1 MAKKPTITTVTS
13 GFSSQNVLASNFENL
28 RDGFDNTLSLDGSTP
43 NAMGADLDLNNN
55 DIINVST
62 LEADTIIINGDTLV
76 PNLQGPAA
84 VVTEGDVTA
93 HQAALSITESQI
105 SDLQSYLTAHP
116 NITAATSVN
125 NTGRTYI
132 QDITLD
138 SNGHITGIT
147 SATETVVNTD
157 TTYVSSDFDHD
168 SLSGFVANEHIDWTT
183 DQGATNIH
191 ANNYTNTTYSVGDN
205 GLTQK
210 NFTTT
215 LKTKLDGIEAGATT
229 DQTKADIDAL
239 GIAASTANT
248 LATTR
253 NISLTG
259 DVSGSTNFDGSG
271 NVSITAVVADDSHNH
286 VISNVDGLQ
295 TELDGKLSTSG
306 KAADSNLLDGVQ
318 GSSYLRSD
326 TSDTANSNISFAS
339 GAGLSGGLDS
349 NLSGFFLPQN
359 PVGKHLKSPYFFND
373 VAYARLRGATVSVD
387 VDGTPMTTTSKIDA
401 MLNAGSDFWN
411 MSAAGVTTVTITIT
425 NLPRNLNYGT
435 YMGLT
440 FGNELWRANSITL
453 EYSTDNGSTW
463 TTARSTTSNSEEYF
477 LGNFN
482 GGSTATNALRWTLED
497 FNRNSMRIVSLF
509 AYNFSSKGMGGL
521 YVTRDGGD
529 IYGNVTVDGTV
540 SSSGFQF
547 PDGTT
552 QTTATASTS
561 STSQTSIATYSATT
575 YGSAKLIVTVDRG
588 SDRQVSELLIVHNGT
603 TAFATEYGV
612 TATGSTLA
620 NFDVDISGGNI
631 RLLATATSATT
642 TGYTVTEILVGA

>member
-1 MAKKPTITTVTS
+1 MVTLVNRAKVATTSTGTGTITLGAAES
-13 GFSSQNVLASNFENL
+13 GYQSFADAGVVNSDVVRYTIE
-28 RDGFDNTLSLDGSTP
+28 DGDAWEIGTG
-43 NAMGADLDLNNN
+43 G
-55 DIINVST
+55 IN
-62 LEADTIIINGDTLV
+62 
-76 PNLQGPAA
+76 AA
-84 VVTEGDVTA
+84 VTTMSRTLIESSTGSKLNLSGEAVVYVTA
-93 HQAALSITESQI
+93 
-105 SDLQSYLTAHP
+105 
-116 NITAATSVN
+116 
-125 NTGRTYI
+125 TGEDI
-132 QDITLD
+132 QQPP
-138 SNGHITGIT
+138 SEG
-147 SATETVVNTD
+147 A
-157 TTYVSSDFDHD
+157 
-168 SLSGFVANEHIDWTT
+168 FVD
-183 DQGATNIH
+183 
-191 ANNYTNTTYSVGDN
+191 GD
-205 GLTQK
+205 
-210 NFTTT
+210 
-215 LKTKLDGIEAGATT
+215 KTKLDGIEAGATT

-440 FGNELWRANSITL
+440 FGNEAWRANSITL

-509 AYNFSSKGMGGL
+509 AYNFSSRGMGGL

>member
-1 MAKKPTITTVTS
+1 MVTLVNRAKVATTSTGTGTITLGAAES
-13 GFSSQNVLASNFENL
+13 GYQSFADAGVVNSDVVRYTIE
-28 RDGFDNTLSLDGSTP
+28 DGDAWEIGTG
-43 NAMGADLDLNNN
+43 G
-55 DIINVST
+55 IN
-62 LEADTIIINGDTLV
+62 
-76 PNLQGPAA
+76 AA
-84 VVTEGDVTA
+84 VTTMSRTLIESSTGSKLNLSGEAVVYVTA
-93 HQAALSITESQI
+93 
-105 SDLQSYLTAHP
+105 
-116 NITAATSVN
+116 
-125 NTGRTYI
+125 TGEDI
-132 QDITLD
+132 QQPP
-138 SNGHITGIT
+138 SEG
-147 SATETVVNTD
+147 A
-157 TTYVSSDFDHD
+157 
-168 SLSGFVANEHIDWTT
+168 FVD
-183 DQGATNIH
+183 
-191 ANNYTNTTYSVGDN
+191 GD
-205 GLTQK
+205 
-210 NFTTT
+210 
-215 LKTKLDGIEAGATT
+215 KTKLDGIEAGATT

-295 TELDGKLSTSG
+295 TALDGKLSTSG

-401 MLNAGSDFWN
+401 MLNADSDFWN

-482 GGSTATNALRWTLED
+482 NGSTATNALRWTLED

-509 AYNFSSKGMGGL
+509 AYNFSSRGMGGL

>member
-1 MAKKPTITTVTS
+1 MVTLVNRAKVATTTTGTGTITLGAAES
-13 GFSSQNVLASNFENL
+13 GYQSFADAGVVNSDVVRYTIE
-28 RDGFDNTLSLDGSTP
+28 DGDAWEIGTG
-43 NAMGADLDLNNN
+43 G
-55 DIINVST
+55 IN
-62 LEADTIIINGDTLV
+62 
-76 PNLQGPAA
+76 AA
-84 VVTEGDVTA
+84 VTTMSRTLIESSTGSKLNLSGEAVVYVTA
-93 HQAALSITESQI
+93 
-105 SDLQSYLTAHP
+105 
-116 NITAATSVN
+116 
-125 NTGRTYI
+125 TGEDI
-132 QDITLD
+132 QQPP
-138 SNGHITGIT
+138 SEG
-147 SATETVVNTD
+147 A
-157 TTYVSSDFDHD
+157 
-168 SLSGFVANEHIDWTT
+168 FVD
-183 DQGATNIH
+183 
-191 ANNYTNTTYSVGDN
+191 GD
-205 GLTQK
+205 
-210 NFTTT
+210 
-215 LKTKLDGIEAGATT
+215 KTKLDGIEAGATT

-295 TELDGKLSTSG
+295 TALDGKLSTSG

-349 NLSGFFLPQN
+349 NLAGFFLPQN

-401 MLNAGSDFWN
+401 MLNADSDFWN

-425 NLPRNLNYGT
+425 NLPRNLNFNA

-440 FGNELWRANSITL
+440 FGNESFRANSITL
-453 EYSTDNGSTW
+453 EYSTDSGSTW
-463 TTARSTTSNSEEYF
+463 TTSRSTTSNSEEYF
-477 LGNFN
+477 LGSFSS
-482 GGSTATNALRWTLED
+482 GGTATNALRWTLED

-509 AYNFSSKGMGGL
+509 AYNFSSRGMGGL

-529 IYGNVTVDGTV
+529 VYGNVTVDGTV